1 MARRTA
7 RIPWCTGV
15 QVSRRIYQSH
25 RVVCFRL
32 PPSRS
37 DIHSSRV
44 RARGNSRV
52 DRVLH
57 SAPGT
62 PHAATSR
69 NNGRAFRP
77 RALPTHAM
85 KLALLVAIGCLVV
98 VARAAEEEYDYEE
111 EPAAAP
117 VTPAPARSTSGR
129 LGGLLSPRG
138 RVNVGR
144 KATGTTQ
151 STTAKPVEQPAEVDE
166 EGEEELEENQDQ
178 QEEVPTTT
186 TESSKK
192 VRGGVRPFRSNQ
204 DLLAAL
210 KRRRAQVGPSHRETS
225 AGQASAEPTT
235 PKSNGR
241 SKSNGAAESKTSN
254 RGRFG
259 GSRGGKPLQEEVE
272 ETQREEVQVKPKPY
286 RRG

>member
-1 MARRTA
+1 
-7 RIPWCTGV
+7 
-15 QVSRRIYQSH
+15 
-25 RVVCFRL
+25 
-32 PPSRS
+32 
-37 DIHSSRV
+37 
-44 RARGNSRV
+44 
-52 DRVLH
+52 
-57 SAPGT
+57 
-62 PHAATSR
+62 
-69 NNGRAFRP
+69 
-77 RALPTHAM
+77 M
-85 KLALLVAIGCLVV
+85 KLALLVAIGCLVA

-151 STTAKPVEQPAEVDE
+151 STTAKPVEQPAEVEE

-186 TESSKK
+186 TESSKI

-210 KRRRAQVGPSHRETS
+210 KRRRAQVGPSHRETP

-241 SKSNGAAESKTSN
+241 SKTNGAAESKTSN

>member
-192 VRGGVRPFRSNQ
+192 VRGGVRPFR
-204 DLLAAL
+204 AT
-210 KRRRAQVGPSHRETS
+210 TS
-225 AGQASAEPTT
+225 
-235 PKSNGR
+235 GR